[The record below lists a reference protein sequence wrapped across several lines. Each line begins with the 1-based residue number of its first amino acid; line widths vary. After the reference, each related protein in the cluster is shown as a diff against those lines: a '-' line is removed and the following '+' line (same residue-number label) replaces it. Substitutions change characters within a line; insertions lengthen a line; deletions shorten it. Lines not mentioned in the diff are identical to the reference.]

1 MSLRAQRTLSLR
13 PHRPG
18 HVRHACQAEAS
29 ASAARVLQVDV
40 ALHPLAFAVRASYL
54 SGLGRLV
61 AHDAQSNAARARP
74 LAVGARHRD
83 SLARLAPLVLHRGA
97 ALRPQRLALFSA
109 RVCAGAPLVSR
120 RELKAPCELGA
131 PPITGPRQ
139 RGCAGP
145 CDRPRIR
152 GGLLGRCGRPPC
164 GAVWSG
170 VRSSSL
176 RV

>member
-1 MSLRAQRTLSLR
+1 MSLRAQRTFSLR

-18 HVRHACQAEAS
+18 HVRLACCQAEAS

-83 SLARLAPLVLHRGA
+83 SMARLAPLVLHRGA
-97 ALRPQRLALFSA
+97 VVDVEPTM
-109 RVCAGAPLVSR
+109 P
-120 RELKAPCELGA
+120 
-131 PPITGPRQ
+131 
-139 RGCAGP
+139 
-145 CDRPRIR
+145 
-152 GGLLGRCGRPPC
+152 
-164 GAVWSG
+164 
-170 VRSSSL
+170 
-176 RV
+176 